1 MGIIKKILIGLSN
14 VIDPNYWASKIG
26 EKSGLYDRA
35 RKSSLREWALGLK
48 GWKWWFYQIVV
59 CGIFFIILEHLL
71 NLIGMTMLPWG

>member
-14 VIDPNYWASKIG
+14 VVDPNYWASKIG

-48 GWKWWFYQIVV
+48 GWKWWAWQLGPCLIM
-59 CGIFFIILEHLL
+59 FIILEYLL
-71 NLIGMTMLPWG
+71 NLIGMTMLPW